1 MDYKYIILDFGKVI
15 AAPTT
20 GYWDITPCFLEHI
33 EFDKNRLEEFMK
45 IRKKYKNIL
54 NEKVST
60 LEEEYDM
67 FIRFYESIFKEL
79 NYSLDLAKKIAYDRT
94 YNYSKYTLYD
104 NIYEELNQLKEKYRI
119 ILLTDN
125 WPCVINYL
133 KEYNL
138 YDYFEKIYISSFY
151 GVLKEDKEL
160 FDYPINDFNIK
171 SGEALFIDDCD
182 KNLDA
187 AVEKGLD
194 VFLMDRDRKNDNS
207 KYTVIN
213 DLFNL

>member
-15 AAPTT
+15 AASTT

-94 YNYSKYTLYD
+94 YNYRKYTLYD

-187 AVEKGLD
+187 AVEKELD